1 MNFADLL
8 LDLAEFAQ
16 GTEEHAVDHY
26 DPATLTMTVESL
38 SGKIGEYGGGTLWFY
53 DDAGICGV
61 RKITRAAENTIV
73 IDSGF
78 PEGST
83 VSDILITRAED
94 FDIHA
99 LSTAINSVL
108 SQYEIMA
115 YDESLAMALDEIS
128 YALPDTVTNDIR
140 RVEIWR
146 DLYAI
151 SLWDTSHYWRLA
163 DRKIEIYSNPYRYT
177 EGAAI
182 RISYVKN
189 HGRVS
194 INDTVDPSVR
204 RDYVRCMA
212 YLSLYRNQIQKRH
225 KDNPIASDLFNE
237 AKNYEQQFISR
248 HIPKCDLLKKDLCYP
263 YYE

>member
-16 GTEEHAVDHY
+16 GTEEHTVDSY
-26 DPATLTMTVESL
+26 DPATLTMMVSNF
-38 SGKIGEYGGGTLWFY
+38 SGKVGEYGGGTLWFY
-53 DDAGICGV
+53 DDAGVCGV
-61 RKITRAAENTIV
+61 REITRAAGSTIV
-73 IDSGF
+73 IDSAF
-78 PEGST
+78 PDGLT
-83 VSDILITRAED
+83 VSDILITPAKD
-94 FDIHA
+94 FDIHT

-115 YDESLAMALDEIS
+115 YDESLALLLDEIS
-128 YALPDTVTNDIR
+128 YNLPDSVTNDIR

-146 DLYAI
+146 DLY
-151 SLWDTSHYWRLA
+151 SVSVWDVCHFWKLA
-163 DRKIEIYSNPYRYT
+163 DRKLEIYSNPYRYL
-177 EGAAI
+177 EGAKL

-194 INDTVDPSVR
+194 INADINPSIR

-212 YLSLYRNQIQKRH
+212 YMNLYRSQIQKRH
-225 KDNPIASDLFNE
+225 KDNPIAVDLFNE
-237 AKNYEQQFISR
+237 AKNYEQQFTNR
-248 HIPKCDLLKKDLCYP
+248 HIPKCDLLKKDMCYP